1 LVLFSRVE
9 ELAGEI
15 VSEVKR
21 IVEQYRKLC
30 LEAGNAN
37 TRIFQLLY
45 DQGPLHFYQIIEK
58 TGFSRSRVH
67 YSLIELRRIG
77 LVTKD
82 EKTDLWAVILKVM
95 S

>member
-1 LVLFSRVE
+1 MVLFSRVE

-21 IVEQYRKLC
+21 IVERYRKLC

-58 TGFSRSRVH
+58 TGLSRSRVH
-67 YSLIELRRIG
+67 YSLIELSRIR
-77 LVTKD
+77 LIKKD
-82 EKTDLWAVILKVM
+82 EKTDLWSVL
-95 S
+95 